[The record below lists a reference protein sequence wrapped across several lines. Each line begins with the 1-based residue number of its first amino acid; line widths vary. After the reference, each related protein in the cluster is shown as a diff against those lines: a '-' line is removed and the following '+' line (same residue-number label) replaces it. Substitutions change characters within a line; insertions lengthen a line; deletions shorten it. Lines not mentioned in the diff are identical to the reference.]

1 MTEPATASSFDPF
14 LIFVNVG
21 YAIMLLGFVLRD
33 VLKLRSA
40 LIVGQL
46 MVITYNLHIA
56 NTASAMWNSF
66 YMVINVVWVARII
79 QERRPASIP
88 ADIRELY
95 EKVFTGFTPKEFLAF
110 WKSGAAKSWGGELII
125 REGSAPADVFLV
137 VDGAAD
143 VERSGHKLASLGR
156 GRFFAEMSF
165 LTGQPAS
172 ADIRG
177 TPQLRAMAWPQAKL
191 RELEKKSPQLFI
203 KLQGIIGG
211 DLALKVREAN
221 ATHATPAA

>member
-1 MTEPATASSFDPF
+1 MTTPEATSSLDPF
-14 LIFVNVG
+14 LLFVNVG

-40 LIVGQL
+40 MIVGQL
-46 MVITYNLHIA
+46 MVITYNIHIS
-56 NTASAMWNSF
+56 NNASAMWNTF
-66 YMVINVVWVARII
+66 YMCINVIWVARII
-79 QERRPASIP
+79 RERRPASIP
-88 ADIRELY
+88 TEIRDLY
-95 EKVFTGFTPKEFLAF
+95 DKVFTGFTPKEFLAF
-110 WKSGAAKSWGGELII
+110 WKTGSEKGWGSDLVV
-125 REGSAPADVFLV
+125 REGSAPPDLFLV
-137 VDGAAD
+137 LDGSAD
-143 VERSGHKLASLGR
+143 VERGGRKLASLGR

-177 TPQLRAMAWPQAKL
+177 GGTLKTVSWPQTALRALAKDKPQLY
-191 RELEKKSPQLFI
+191 I

-211 DLALKVREAN
+211 DLAQKVRDAN